1 MDHSSA
7 VIGSGGD
14 QATITREEFLRRLG
28 QLAEKWQAHR
38 GAELEIRHETGKLLN
53 DHFGPPTAK
62 QTRGQGVLKE
72 AAERLQVAESELS
85 RMRRFA
91 FHFESLKD
99 LEEKHPEA
107 TTWTAVKG
115 LLPRLKPQGAQRK
128 NGSAN
133 GAASPAKRKQARPVQ
148 FGRVKQ
154 SLANLSSKL
163 RMARE
168 ALSEDEKKELLAQ
181 FKELAE
187 AISDCLHIPVS
198 VGQVSEEPAPP
209 AAPKE

>member
-14 QATITREEFLRRLG
+14 QRTVTREEFLRRLG
-28 QLAEKWQAHR
+28 QLAEKWQAQR
-38 GAELEIRHETGKLLN
+38 GADLEIRHETGKLLN

-62 QTRGQGVLKE
+62 QQRGEGVLKE
-72 AAERLQVAESELS
+72 VVERLQVAESELS

-91 FHFESLKD
+91 FHFKSAQDLK
-99 LEEKHPEA
+99 EKHPEA

-128 NGSAN
+128 GGSGN
-133 GAASPAKRKQARPVQ
+133 GAASPAKQKQARPVQ

-154 SLANLSSKL
+154 SL
-163 RMARE
+163 E
-168 ALSEDEKKELLAQ
+168 ALTSKVRKARNGLTDAEKEVLLAQ

>member
-1 MDHSSA
+1 MDNPSS

-14 QATITREEFLRRLG
+14 QGTISREEFLQRLG

-38 GAELEIRHETGKLLN
+38 GTDLEIRHETGKLLN
-53 DHFGPPTAK
+53 DHYGPPTTK
-62 QTRGQGVLKE
+62 QTRGAGVLKE
-72 AAERLQVAESELS
+72 FAERVQTTESELS

-91 FHFESLKD
+91 HHFKSVDDLKD
-99 LEEKHPEA
+99 KYPEA

-115 LLPRLKPQGAQRK
+115 LLPRLKPQGEKQK
-128 NGSAN
+128 GGSVN
-133 GAASPAKRKQARPVQ
+133 GAASPAGRKQARPVQ

-154 SLANLSSKL
+154 SLEALTSKL
-163 RMARE
+163 RKARE
-168 ALSEDEKKELLAQ
+168 GLTDADKKELLAQ
-181 FKELAE
+181 FKELAK

-209 AAPKE
+209 AAPAE

>member
-1 MDHSSA
+1 MDNSTTA
-7 VIGSGGD
+7 IGSGGD
-14 QATITREEFLRRLG
+14 QRTITREEFFHRLG
-28 QLAEKWQAHR
+28 QLAEKWRSHH

-53 DHFGPPTAK
+53 DHYGPPTK
-62 QTRGQGVLKE
+62 RQKRGEEVSKE
-72 AAERLQVAESELS
+72 VVEQLQVAESELS

-91 FHFESLKD
+91 FHFESVKALK
-99 LEEKHPEA
+99 EKYPEA

-133 GAASPAKRKQARPVQ
+133 GAASPAKRKQAKPVQ

-163 RMARE
+163 RKARE
-168 ALSEDEKKELLAQ
+168 VLSDDEKKELLAQ
-181 FKELAE
+181 FRELAE